1 MFSGSTLSSLF
12 FLHAHFKRHTLTKTL
27 FPASCLQGASTT
39 QTKGAEFN
47 SVLDLFG
54 QCKSADQTSEVSIP
68 LQGNTSAVRVNKE
81 ANQRDEV
88 TSMLGILV

>member
-1 MFSGSTLSSLF
+1 M
-12 FLHAHFKRHTLTKTL
+12 KTL

-39 QTKGAEFN
+39 QTKAAAEFN

-54 QCKSADQTSEVSIP
+54 QWKSADQTSEVSIP
-68 LQGNTSAVRVNKE
+68 LQGNAGAVRVNKE
-81 ANQRDEV
+81 VNPRDEV